1 MKQDLEKKGHRG
13 CETSRESYLKQVEII
28 QFKREVKVS
37 HLDSGFGTER
47 RERVY
52 CGNIA
57 NITTK
62 LFQARV
68 NEVERNNTS
77 P

>member
-37 HLDSGFGTER
+37 HLDSGFVTER
-47 RERVY
+47 REIKLRESVGINLNY
-52 CGNIA
+52 RSIA
-57 NITTK
+57 KIKHK
-62 LFQARV
+62 LK
-68 NEVERNNTS
+68 
-77 P
+77 